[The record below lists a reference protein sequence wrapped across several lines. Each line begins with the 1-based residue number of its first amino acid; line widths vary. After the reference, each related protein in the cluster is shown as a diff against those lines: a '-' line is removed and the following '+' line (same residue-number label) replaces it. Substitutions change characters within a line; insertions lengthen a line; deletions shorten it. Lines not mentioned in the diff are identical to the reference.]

1 MLTLFIQQTK
11 SGLKVGACLVTITIT
26 YMFFRS
32 MILELGS
39 EDLIMI
45 YSEML
50 HNSSF
55 SRYVV
60 M

>member
-26 YMFFRS
+26 YMFYKS

-39 EDLIMI
+39 EDLII
-45 YSEML
+45 
-50 HNSSF
+50 
-55 SRYVV
+55 
-60 M
+60 

>member
-26 YMFFRS
+26 YMFYKS

-39 EDLIMI
+39 EDLIIQYILRCYITQVSADM
-45 YSEML
+45 
-50 HNSSF
+50 
-55 SRYVV
+55 
-60 M
+60 